1 MRRGDMLDAHRE
13 ALRKMQA
20 SANKHA

>member
-1 MRRGDMLDAHRE
+1 MLDAHRE

-20 SANKHA
+20 KANAASQSHS